1 MSAETIYELEDIIWL
16 SRSLPLRH
24 MMQPDT
30 ALHALRQQ
38 VEHLQGLP
46 ADGIATIDTPA
57 ESMIAAD
64 GYLHCLGAYNP
75 DLRGDLLV
83 RCGHPALVALGG
95 MLCLLAPQPDDGAV
109 LERSREGVGADAWLV
124 GLAHRQATGQP
135 AGDEAEHLALIHQI
149 GARLT
154 GLPVQRPRLW
164 RTADVPRAE
173 YDALQEEIRALYRT
187 GGADEAH
194 ARMKALMHDKDS
206 VLGQYLKDRSARRA

>member
-1 MSAETIYELEDIIWL
+1 MTTETIYELEDIIWL

-38 VEHLQGLP
+38 VEHLEALP
-46 ADGIATIDTPA
+46 ADGVATIETPA
-57 ESMIAAD
+57 EAMIAAD

-95 MLCLLAPQPDDGAV
+95 LLCLLAPQTDDGAV
-109 LERSREGVGADAWLV
+109 LERSREGVGAQSWLV
-124 GLAHRQATGQP
+124 SLAHRQAIGGTI
-135 AGDEAEHLALIHQI
+135 GDDAEHLGLIHQI
-149 GARLT
+149 GARLS
-154 GLPVQRPRLW
+154 GLPVPRPRLW
-164 RTADVPRAE
+164 RTVDVPRAE
-173 YDALQEEIRALYRT
+173 YDALQEEIRALYRR

-194 ARMKALMHDKDS
+194 ARMKALMDDTNS
-206 VLGQYLKDRSARRA
+206 RLGQYLKDRSVRRA